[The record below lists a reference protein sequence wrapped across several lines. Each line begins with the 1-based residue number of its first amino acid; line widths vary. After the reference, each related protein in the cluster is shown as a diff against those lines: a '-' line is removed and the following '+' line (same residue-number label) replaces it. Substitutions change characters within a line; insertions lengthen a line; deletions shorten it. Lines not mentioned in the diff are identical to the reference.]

1 MYVRLIDPFR
11 IEPVRNEPTPIRT
24 EVIIEKQPI
33 IVPIRIE
40 PNQSRE
46 PIRIEEK
53 QKPVEPP
60 VSNSKPARIEEK
72 IERKPTSKK
81 DFEIEPESKKD
92 FEPPVAN
99 SNIEEEPKSEI
110 EFDRDSNEGRWRYDW
125 QVAELVIYRNEFGL
139 WPSDV
144 PVETGLRSYYEL
156 RYFEE
161 GTNRKGEKYA
171 ELHAKHRAKRDLWL
185 KQADPAIAMDIAAAE
200 SNVLPYRRRT
210 GGSN

>member
-1 MYVRLIDPFR
+1 MIV
-11 IEPVRNEPTPIRT
+11 PVRVEQQPRSNEPPAA
-24 EVIIEKQPI
+24 K
-33 IVPIRIE
+33 
-40 PNQSRE
+40 
-46 PIRIEEK
+46 
-53 QKPVEPP
+53 
-60 VSNSKPARIEEK
+60 SKPARIEKK
-72 IERKPTSKK
+72 IEDRPTSKK

-92 FEPPVAN
+92 FEPPAAK
-99 SNIEEEPKSEI
+99 SKIEEKPKDEL

-144 PVETGLRSYYEL
+144 PVDTGLRSYYEL

-161 GTNRKGEKYA
+161 GTNRKGERYA
-171 ELHAKHRAKRDLWL
+171 ELYAKHRAKRDLWV
-185 KQADPAIAMDIAAAE
+185 KQADPSVALDIAAAE